1 MNNIPVEKLRL
12 RLLGDPILAAK
23 TRPVEQITEETERI
37 SEAMLDIMYK
47 SHGIGLAGNQV
58 GLLQR
63 IVTIDIEPPTDEDG
77 NELPLHSEGER
88 KLLPKMPITLINPEI
103 VSYSG
108 NLCPFDEGCHVGV
121 GVQYSLSSLFKSNKK
136 LSQARL
142 QQQAA
147 TEQKAVAAEQLNNQV
162 QAAYTNYLQS
172 YIELE
177 TQQKSVQLAQE
188 NYQVVN
194 DRYLNQLAL
203 ITDMIDASN
212 MKLDAELSEA

>member
-23 TRPVEQITEETERI
+23 ARPVEQITEETQRI

-63 IVTIDIEPPTDEDG
+63 IVTIDIDPPKDEDG
-77 NELPLHSEGER
+77 NELPVHTEGEK

-108 NLCPFDEGCHVGV
+108 NLCPFDEGCLSVPEVYARVMRSDAVVLKSMLLDGSEFV
-121 GVQYSLSSLFKSNKK
+121 LECGGLLARVVQHELDHLDGIVFVQKVDPEVYPGISKRVEKIIKRNGPRGFKVR
-136 LSQARL
+136 RL
-142 QQQAA
+142 
-147 TEQKAVAAEQLNNQV
+147 V
-162 QAAYTNYLQS
+162 
-172 YIELE
+172 
-177 TQQKSVQLAQE
+177 
-188 NYQVVN
+188 
-194 DRYLNQLAL
+194 
-203 ITDMIDASN
+203 
-212 MKLDAELSEA
+212 

>member
-23 TRPVEQITEETERI
+23 ARPVEQITEETERI

-108 NLCPFDEGCHVGV
+108 NLCPFDEGCLSVPDVYGRV
-121 GVQYSLSSLFKSNKK
+121 MRSDAVVLKSMLIDGSEFVLECGGLLARVVQHELDHLDGTLFTDRVVPA
-136 LSQARL
+136 ARPEI
-142 QQQAA
+142 AGP
-147 TEQKAVAAEQLNNQV
+147 
-162 QAAYTNYLQS
+162 
-172 YIELE
+172 
-177 TQQKSVQLAQE
+177 LAQLE
-188 NYQVVN
+188 ESG
-194 DRYLNQLAL
+194 R
-203 ITDMIDASN
+203 
-212 MKLDAELSEA
+212 KRGFRR